1 MNMANKKNIK
11 KDIEALLDMLP
22 ELTDEQKE
30 KVEEIK
36 DILNRVPDNKEK
48 SRISEYY
55 NDRL

>member
-1 MNMANKKNIK
+1 MANKKNIK